1 MFFFNYLTDVSINEN
16 VAAVKISMDNARIM
30 RVEINQSLKY
40 LLRPLLQSSHW
51 HVSMLLPILSQ
62 VSRGTNL
69 GDEVQRVAP
78 LVSPHLVQG
87 DDAAVLEALE
97 QPHFRVE
104 PLGHGGVVGEAAEL
118 DLVPRDFDAFLLVE
132 GSVDFFDGA

>member
-1 MFFFNYLTDVSINEN
+1 
-16 VAAVKISMDNARIM
+16 
-30 RVEINQSLKY
+30 
-40 LLRPLLQSSHW
+40 
-51 HVSMLLPILSQ
+51 MLLPILSQ
-62 VSRGTNL
+62 VPRGTNL
-69 GDEVQRVAP
+69 GDEVQSITP

-97 QPHFRVE
+97 EPHLRVE

-132 GSVDFFDGA
+132 GSVDFFVGAGA